1 MMEFDMRIV
10 RRGLLLAGIAAAALA
25 MPAGLAVP
33 SGPALAAS
41 ASQAAAPVGPVQR
54 LDNTLIE
61 VMRNA
66 DQLKFQGRYDKLAP
80 VLNAVFDVPEMT
92 RIAVGPMW
100 NDASES
106 EKTEMVDVFG
116 RYMVTMYAAR
126 FKGYRGE
133 TFEIAD
139 SKERDGGRVLVVTKL
154 NRKDDEPVQL
164 SYLMKGQGDNWH
176 VTDVYYNGSISQ
188 LAQLR
193 SEFSGT
199 LRTGGV
205 KKLKSVLEDKIK
217 QLQGGA

>member
-1 MMEFDMRIV
+1 MRIV
-10 RRGLLLAGIAAAALA
+10 RRGLLLAGIAASV
-25 MPAGLAVP
+25 LAVP
-33 SGPALAAS
+33 AIVAVPSAPALAAS

-54 LDNTLIE
+54 LDNALIE
-61 VMRNA
+61 VMQNA

-106 EKTEMVDVFG
+106 DKTEMVEVFG

-126 FKGYRGE
+126 FNGYKGE

-139 SKERDGGRVLVVTKL
+139 SKARDGGRVLVITKL
-154 NRKDDEPVQL
+154 NRKGQEPVEL
-164 SYLMKGQGDNWH
+164 SYLMKGEGDNWH

-193 SEFSGT
+193 SEFSAP
-199 LRTGGV
+199 LRDGGV
-205 KKLKSVLEDKIK
+205 KNLKSVLEDKIK
-217 QLQGGA
+217 QLQGGV

>member
-1 MMEFDMRIV
+1 MEFDMRIV
-10 RRGLLLAGIAAAALA
+10 RHGLLLAGIAAAALA

-33 SGPALAAS
+33 SAPALAAS

-61 VMRNA
+61 VMQNA

-100 NDASES
+100 NDASAS
-106 EKTEMVDVFG
+106 EKTAMVDVFG
-116 RYMVTMYAAR
+116 RYMATMYAAR
-126 FKGYRGE
+126 FNGYRGE

-139 SKERDGGRVLVVTKL
+139 SKERDGGRVLVVTNL
-154 NRKDDEPVQL
+154 NRQGKEPVQL
-164 SYLMKGQGDNWH
+164 SYLMKGQGDSWH

-199 LRTGGV
+199 LRDGGV

-217 QLQGGA
+217 QLRGGA